1 MGPVNIVL
9 LPPPLDDHLG
19 LLKGIENLPVEHLIS
34 ELSIEGLV
42 IPIFPGAAWLNEQ
55 GLDPDPPKPVPDRLS
70 SKFGPIV

>member
-34 ELSIEGLV
+34 EFSIEGFVVSIL
-42 IPIFPGAAWLNEQ
+42 PGAAGLNEQ
-55 GLDPDPPKPVPDRLS
+55 GLDPDPPKPAPNRLS
-70 SKFGPIV
+70 SKFSSII